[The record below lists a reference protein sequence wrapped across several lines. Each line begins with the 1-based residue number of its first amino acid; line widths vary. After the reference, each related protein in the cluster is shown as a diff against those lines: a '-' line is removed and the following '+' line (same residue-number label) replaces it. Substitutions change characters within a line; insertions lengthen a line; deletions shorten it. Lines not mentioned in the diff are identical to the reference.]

1 MATEPSRP
9 ISNRQ
14 LPLALAALTA
24 CLLIAAGV
32 ALLLAPALA
41 APAPRRLHGLIGT
54 NLPEQVAGL
63 ALTARLDG
71 SEALAEIE
79 NMHEQGF
86 ALVGGEVAYYG
97 DATLWVAHAR
107 DSQGTQ
113 AMTDSMT
120 ARIAEGRSPF
130 QPTGTRQ
137 LNGYTVYAL
146 TGMVQAHFYWQA
158 GNQVAWLAIPVY
170 RSE

>member
-1 MATEPSRP
+1 MAAETSHP

-32 ALLLAPALA
+32 ALLLTPALP
-41 APAPRRLHGLIGT
+41 APAPRRLHGLTGS

-63 ALTARLDG
+63 ALTSKLDG

-79 NMHEQGF
+79 NMHGQGF

-97 DATLWVAHAR
+97 DATLWVAHAV
-107 DSQGTQ
+107 G
-113 AMTDSMT
+113 
-120 ARIAEGRSPF
+120 
-130 QPTGTRQ
+130 
-137 LNGYTVYAL
+137 
-146 TGMVQAHFYWQA
+146 
-158 GNQVAWLAIPVY
+158 
-170 RSE
+170 